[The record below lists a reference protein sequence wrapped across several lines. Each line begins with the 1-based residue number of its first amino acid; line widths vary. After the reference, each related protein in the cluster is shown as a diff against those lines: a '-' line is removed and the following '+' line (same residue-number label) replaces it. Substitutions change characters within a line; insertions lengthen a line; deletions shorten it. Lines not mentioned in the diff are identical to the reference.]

1 MIRPSWPAVFALKFL
16 QKSMMLTPWGPSA
29 VPTGGAGVALPAA
42 IWSLTWACT
51 FFAIRLSVC
60 LPAAREPPV
69 CLELL
74 DLQEIQFD
82 RRRAA
87 ENRDHHLEG
96 ALLGVHFVD
105 EAVEVRERPLVDAHL
120 IALFEAVLRLRL
132 LRRDGHLQEDLI
144 DLLTGER
151 RRLGAG
157 PDEAGHLRRVLHDVP
172 RLVGHVHLDEQ
183 VAGEEALRADDLAA
197 AAHLDHVLGRNQ
209 DLAELVAEAVG
220 LDALLERLLHLLL
233 EPRVGVHDEPLLG
246 HDIRHAAPSALNAQ
260 ATARANS
267 TSSPH
272 R

>member
-1 MIRPSWPAVFALKFL
+1 
-16 QKSMMLTPWGPSA
+16 MMFTPCGPSA

-60 LPAAREPPV
+60 LPAAQGPPV

-96 ALLGVHFVD
+96 ALLGGHFVD

-120 IALFEAVLRLRL
+120 IALFAAVLRLRL
-132 LRRDGHLQEDLI
+132 LGGHSHMQQDLV
-144 DLLTGER
+144 DFVTRER

-157 PDEAGHLRRVLHDVP
+157 ADEAGDLGRVLHDV
-172 RLVGHVHLDEQ
+172 
-183 VAGEEALRADDLAA
+183 
-197 AAHLDHVLGRNQ
+197 
-209 DLAELVAEAVG
+209 
-220 LDALLERLLHLLL
+220 
-233 EPRVGVHDEPLLG
+233 
-246 HDIRHAAPSALNAQ
+246 
-260 ATARANS
+260 
-267 TSSPH
+267 
-272 R
+272 